1 MKTTRKSVRGS
12 AAIAVALA
20 MVFTPQLLE
29 AQTQVKSGYNMF
41 SPEQD
46 VEIGRQSSAQADS
59 QLPLV
64 RNSTVNNYVSSIGRK
79 LAVHAPGPKFN
90 YQFKVIDASDINAFA
105 LPGGFIYLNRG
116 IIESAKNDGEVAG
129 VLAHEIA
136 HSALRHGTQNAT
148 KAQMTQAGVGIL
160 GAILGGKVSQGTG
173 QIINVLGGFGL
184 NALFMKYSREAES
197 QADVIGTQILTR
209 AGYNAGDQANFFRT
223 LEKTDSRKKANFM
236 QSHPAPPQRI
246 QNIEKEARLLGVTPR
261 AGQATAEFSRVQSAL
276 RSMPAAPTTQQIA
289 QQQSRQ
295 PARTNDRNTQ
305 SQTIRVAAPSRQL
318 RTYTDSSRLYA
329 VNYPS
334 NWKVY
339 DGNGNAVTLAP
350 EGGVGNVGGQTEIV
364 YGAIVNHYE
373 PFGNVRSRNGRYTME
388 QATDDL
394 IQQIRKGSPHLSV
407 VRGSQSEF
415 RLAGGRGLG
424 ATLAGV
430 SRNTGLRERVTIVTR
445 QLADGHLIYML
456 FIVPEAEAS
465 NYSQLLTA
473 MVNSL
478 QVSDSGRH

>member
-1 MKTTRKSVRGS
+1 MNTTKRSVRRSG
-12 AAIAVALA
+12 AFVLA
-20 MVFTPQLLE
+20 MALVFTPQLLE

-41 SPEQD
+41 SPAQD
-46 VEIGRQSSAQADS
+46 VEIGRQSAAQAES
-59 QLPLV
+59 QLPIL
-64 RNSTVNNYVSSIGRK
+64 RNSTVNNYVNSIGSR
-79 LAVHAPGPKFN
+79 LAEHAPGPRFN
-90 YQFKVIDASDINAFA
+90 YQFRVIDASDINAFA
-105 LPGGFIYLNRG
+105 LPGGFIYINRG

-160 GAILGGKVSQGTG
+160 GAILGGKVGQGTG
-173 QIINVLGGFGL
+173 QVINALGGFGL
-184 NALFMKYSREAES
+184 NALFLKYSREAEA

-209 AGYNAGDQANFFRT
+209 AGYNAGDQVNFFRT
-223 LEKTDSRKKANFM
+223 LEKTDTRKKANFM

-261 AGQATAEFSRVQSAL
+261 AGQATADFSRVQSTL
-276 RSMPAAPTTQQIA
+276 RSLPPGRTTQQIA
-289 QQQSRQ
+289 QSRQ
-295 PARTNDRNTQ
+295 PANTGSNRPNRQ
-305 SQTIRVAAPSRQL
+305 SQAIRVAAPSRQL
-318 RTYTDSSRLYA
+318 RTYTDSSRLYSLS
-329 VNYPS
+329 YPS
-334 NWKVY
+334 NWQVY
-339 DGNGNAVTLAP
+339 DGNGAAVTLAP
-350 EGGVGNVGGQTEIV
+350 EGGVGDVGGQTEIV

-373 PFGNVRSRNGRYTME
+373 PFGNVRSRSGRYTME

-394 IQQIRKGSPHLSV
+394 IQQIRKGSPHLGV

-424 ATLAGV
+424 ATLAGT
-430 SRNTGLRERVTIVTR
+430 SRNTGLKERVTIVTR
-445 QLADGHLIYML
+445 QLGDGHLIYML
-456 FIVPEAEAS
+456 FIVPEADAA